1 MLTLTGN
8 FRAYLYL
15 TNPALIKLYNINT
28 VKRYPGLQRKYFFY
42 LTGINVRVPA
52 YRWIIGKVCLS
63 KALQGYLTAWGVV
76 MSVYIDILF
85 LQNIIVNYGI
95 LMVAQ
100 KLSGRYST
108 ALRKFISAAVGAVY
122 LVIMLLCPKIETL
135 YTIGGKILLSF
146 LMVSIAFPSRQLK
159 NWLKSLLSFYISS
172 FIFAGAGFALMSV
185 LNQGIY
191 FKNGEFYTVMKSDG
205 LLLVLTLIS
214 GFLMVRAFTDIF
226 RKRIEKDSYIVKT
239 YINLE
244 GKTVCLNALIDTGNS
259 LTDPV
264 SQWPVMIAELES
276 VKELLPEGMIKWLED
291 WTQMNITPGQDE
303 NSEWIKRIRLIPF
316 NAIGTKNGMLPG
328 FKPDSVC
335 VEKED
340 LSYERTQVVVC
351 ISPNRLSSEE
361 QYRAIISPEMVTA

>member
-1 MLTLTGN
+1 
-8 FRAYLYL
+8 
-15 TNPALIKLYNINT
+15 
-28 VKRYPGLQRKYFFY
+28 
-42 LTGINVRVPA
+42 
-52 YRWIIGKVCLS
+52 
-63 KALQGYLTAWGVV
+63 

-95 LMVAQ
+95 LTVAQ

-108 ALRKFISAAVGAVY
+108 ALRKFISALIGTVY
-122 LVIMLLCPKIETL
+122 LVVMLVCPRIKTL
-135 YTIGGKILLSF
+135 YTIGGKIMLSV
-146 LMVSIAFPSRQLK
+146 LMVSIAFPSRELK
-159 NWLKSLLSFYISS
+159 NWIKALLSFYISS
-172 FIFAGAGFALMSV
+172 FIFAGAGYALMSI

-191 FKNGEFYTVMKSDG
+191 FKNGEFYTAMKSDG
-205 LLLVLTLIS
+205 LLLILTLGS

-239 YINLE
+239 YISLE
-244 GKTVCLNALIDTGNS
+244 GKTVCLDALIDTGNS

-276 VKELLPEGMIKWLED
+276 VRELLPEGMVKWLED
-291 WTQMNITPGQDE
+291 WTQMNADPGFGE

-316 NAIGTKNGMLPG
+316 NSIGTQNGMLPG

-340 LSYERTQVVVC
+340 LSFERTQVVVC
-351 ISPNRLSSEE
+351 ISRNRLSSEE